1 MLQEGEEDEPLIRRE
16 GWGEVVS
23 TNANDECSFFFFLLD
38 HTNYFEWFS
47 DWLFLMLKFL
57 RLVVAFL
64 YFFCHANAKLA
75 SEHWTIIVIENI
87 ANSRFL
93 SSTLES
99 RMCLLS

>member
-1 MLQEGEEDEPLIRRE
+1 MVFRLAISYVKIFALSG
-16 GWGEVVS
+16 GVS
-23 TNANDECSFFFFLLD
+23 L
-38 HTNYFEWFS
+38 
-47 DWLFLMLKFL
+47 
-57 RLVVAFL
+57 
-64 YFFCHANAKLA
+64 FFCHANAKLA

>member
-1 MLQEGEEDEPLIRRE
+1 MVFRLAISYVKIFAHSG
-16 GWGEVVS
+16 GVS
-23 TNANDECSFFFFLLD
+23 
-38 HTNYFEWFS
+38 
-47 DWLFLMLKFL
+47 LF
-57 RLVVAFL
+57 V
-64 YFFCHANAKLA
+64 FCLANAKLA

>member
-1 MLQEGEEDEPLIRRE
+1 MLF
-16 GWGEVVS
+16 
-23 TNANDECSFFFFLLD
+23 FFFFLLD

-57 RLVVAFL
+57 RIVVAFL
-64 YFFCHANAKLA
+64 YFFFFCHANAKLA

-99 RMCLLS
+99 CMCLLS

>member
-1 MLQEGEEDEPLIRRE
+1 MINVL
-16 GWGEVVS
+16 S
-23 TNANDECSFFFFLLD
+23 FFFLLD

-47 DWLFLMLKFL
+47 DWLFLILTFL